1 MPTMS
6 IGQGGPSWGP
16 GDTQTPDWAALAEE
30 SEARG
35 RRRKLLFIGG
45 GVLATAAIAGIV
57 ATAVVSSNKNSTSS
71 DKNASQL
78 PAPAT
83 LPNESGGPQPTFS
96 SVAPKPVL
104 NPKDFISSAKKDTAP
119 LNADSLFPGKRLT
132 WDSRPYAKGATNR
145 TTDCAA
151 ATQGALG
158 PVLKNN
164 GCRQLIRATY
174 SNNGVAITIGVAV
187 FDTEAAALKAK
198 AQSSGSIVPLAGA
211 GVPSFCHATVCLRR
225 YNSIGR
231 YAYFTQAG
239 FTSGK
244 KVTTKDKAVFQ
255 ASDDV
260 GTFVFNQILAR
271 GRTQASIAAT
281 TPAS

>member
-1 MPTMS
+1 MS

-83 LPNESGGPQPTFS
+83 LPAESDGPAPTFS

-104 NPKDFISSAKKDTAP
+104 NPKDFINSSKRDKAP
-119 LNADSLFPGKRLT
+119 LSADTLFPGKRLT
-132 WDSRPYAKGATNR
+132 MINRPYTKGATNR
-145 TTDCAA
+145 TTNCASVAQGTLGA
-151 ATQGALG
+151 A
-158 PVLKNN
+158 LKNN
-164 GCRQLIRATY
+164 GCRQVIRATY
-174 SNNGVAITIGVAV
+174 VRNGVAITVGVAV
-187 FDTEAAALKAK
+187 FDTEASALKAK
-198 AQSSGSIVPLAGA
+198 SQASKGAAIAPLPGA
-211 GVPSFCHATVCLRR
+211 GVADFCHATVCLRR
-225 YNSIGR
+225 ANSVGR

-239 FTSGK
+239 YTNGK
-244 KVTTKDKAVFQ
+244 KVTMQDKPVFQ
-255 ASDDV
+255 ASDDL
-260 GTFVFNQILAR
+260 GTFVFNQIYAR
-271 GRTQASIAAT
+271 GRAQASAA
-281 TPAS
+281 ASAPTA

>member
-1 MPTMS
+1 MRTMS

-35 RRRKLLFIGG
+35 RRRKLLFVGG
-45 GVLATAAIAGIV
+45 GVLAVAAIAGIV

-83 LPNESGGPQPTFS
+83 LPSESGGPQPSFS
-96 SVAPKPVL
+96 PVAPKPVL

-119 LNADSLFPGKRLT
+119 LNAGTLFPDKMDTG
-132 WDSRPYAKGATNR
+132 PYKKGATSR
-145 TTDCAA
+145 TTNCAA
-151 ATQGALG
+151 VTQGALG
-158 PVLKNN
+158 SVLKSN
-164 GCRQLIRATY
+164 GCRQVIRATY
-174 SNNGVAITIGVAV
+174 VRSGVAITVGVAV

-211 GVPSFCHATVCLRR
+211 GVPDFCHATVCLRR

-239 FTSGK
+239 YTNGK
-244 KVTTKDKAVFQ
+244 KVTTKDKLVFQ

-260 GTFVFNQILAR
+260 GTYVFNQVLAR
-271 GRTQASIAAT
+271 GRTQASAAAT
-281 TPAS
+281 APTS